1 MKRWM
6 SLLLAAVLALSL
18 AGCSKEQSEPEQTSA
33 QTEQQ
38 QTEEPEETQ
47 QASETEPTEEPEQP
61 EEQPAEE
68 PAADEEQSAEEPAAN
83 EEQPAEQST
92 ETEQPAEQSTET
104 ETEQS
109 TEGTAEAESSEAGAQ
124 SSLLVAYFSYAEN
137 AALPD
142 DVDASASAS
151 IQPWNGALTG
161 NTGVVADMIAQ
172 ATGADLFSIRTVEQ
186 YPDTYD
192 ATIDQGQQEQS
203 DGARPELATHLENL
217 DSYDTIFLG
226 FPNWWGDMPMAVYT
240 FLDEVDLSGKSVI
253 PFVTSG
259 GSGFSNTISTIQQM
273 EPKATVQEGLS
284 IGASS
289 ATGAQQQVESW
300 LSELGLA

>member
-6 SLLLAAVLALSL
+6 SLLLAAVLALSV
-18 AGCSKEQSEPEQTSA
+18 AGCSEEQSEPEQTSA

-38 QTEEPEETQ
+38 QTEETEETQ

-68 PAADEEQSAEEPAAN
+68 PAADEEQSTEEPAAD
-83 EEQPAEQST
+83 EEQSAE
-92 ETEQPAEQSTET
+92 ESTET

-192 ATIDQGQQEQS
+192 ATLDQGQQEQS

-240 FLDEVDLSGKSVI
+240 FLDEVDLSGKTVI

-273 EPKATVQEGLS
+273 EPQATVQEGLS

>member
-18 AGCSKEQSEPEQTSA
+18 AGCSEEQSEPEQTSA

-38 QTEEPEETQ
+38 QTEETEETQ

-68 PAADEEQSAEEPAAN
+68 PAADEEQSTEEPVAG
-83 EEQPAEQST
+83 EEQPAE
-92 ETEQPAEQSTET
+92 ESTET

-109 TEGTAEAESSEAGAQ
+109 TEGTAEAESSEAAAQ

-240 FLDEVDLSGKSVI
+240 FLDEVDLSGKTVI
-253 PFVTSG
+253 PFITSG

-273 EPKATVQEGLS
+273 EPQATVQEGLS
-284 IGASS
+284 ISGSS

>member
-18 AGCSKEQSEPEQTSA
+18 AGCSEEQSEPEQTSA

-38 QTEEPEETQ
+38 QTEETEETQ

-68 PAADEEQSAEEPAAN
+68 PAADEEQSTEEPAAD
-83 EEQPAEQST
+83 EEQSAE
-92 ETEQPAEQSTET
+92 ESTET

-240 FLDEVDLSGKSVI
+240 FLDEVDLSGKTVI

-273 EPKATVQEGLS
+273 EPQATVQEGLS

>member
-18 AGCSKEQSEPEQTSA
+18 AGCSEEQSEPEQTSA

-68 PAADEEQSAEEPAAN
+68 PAADEEQSTEEPVAG
-83 EEQPAEQST
+83 EEQPAEEST
-92 ETEQPAEQSTET
+92 GI

-109 TEGTAEAESSEAGAQ
+109 TEGTAEAESSEAAAQ

-240 FLDEVDLSGKSVI
+240 FLDEVDLSGKTVI

-273 EPKATVQEGLS
+273 EPQATVQEGLS

>member
-18 AGCSKEQSEPEQTSA
+18 AGCSEEQSEPEQTSA
-33 QTEQQ
+33 QTGQQ
-38 QTEEPEETQ
+38 QTEETEETQ
-47 QASETEPTEEPEQP
+47 QASESEPTEEPEQP

-68 PAADEEQSAEEPAAN
+68 PAADEEQSAEEPVAG
-83 EEQPAEQST
+83 EEQPVE
-92 ETEQPAEQSTET
+92 ESTET

-151 IQPWNGALTG
+151 IQPWNGALSG

-240 FLDEVDLSGKSVI
+240 FLDEVDLSGKTVI

-273 EPKATVQEGLS
+273 EPQATVQEGLS

>member
-18 AGCSKEQSEPEQTSA
+18 AGCSEEQSEPEQTSA

-38 QTEEPEETQ
+38 QTEETEETQ
-47 QASETEPTEEPEQP
+47 QASESEPTEEPEQP

-68 PAADEEQSAEEPAAN
+68 PAADEEQPAEEPVAG
-83 EEQPAEQST
+83 EEQPAE
-92 ETEQPAEQSTET
+92 ESTET

-192 ATIDQGQQEQS
+192 ATLDQGQQEQS

-217 DSYDTIFLG
+217 GSYDTIFLG

-240 FLDEVDLSGKSVI
+240 FLDEVDLSGKTVI

-273 EPKATVQEGLS
+273 EPQATVQEGLS

>member
-18 AGCSKEQSEPEQTSA
+18 AGCSEEQSEPEQTSA

-68 PAADEEQSAEEPAAN
+68 PAADEEQSTEEPAAD
-83 EEQPAEQST
+83 EEQSAE
-92 ETEQPAEQSTET
+92 ESTET

-109 TEGTAEAESSEAGAQ
+109 TEGTAEAESSEAAAQ

-217 DSYDTIFLG
+217 GSYDTIFLG

-240 FLDEVDLSGKSVI
+240 FLDEVDLSGKTVI

-273 EPKATVQEGLS
+273 EPQATVQEGLS

>member
-18 AGCSKEQSEPEQTSA
+18 AGCSEEQSEPEQTSA

-68 PAADEEQSAEEPAAN
+68 PAADEEQSTEEPVAGEEQLAEE
-83 EEQPAEQST
+83 
-92 ETEQPAEQSTET
+92 STET

-109 TEGTAEAESSEAGAQ
+109 TEGTAEAESSEAAAQ

-172 ATGADLFSIRTVEQ
+172 ATGADLFSIRMVEQ

-240 FLDEVDLSGKSVI
+240 FLDEVDLSGKTVI

-273 EPKATVQEGLS
+273 EPQATVQEGLS

>member
-18 AGCSKEQSEPEQTSA
+18 AGCSEEQSEPEQTSA

-68 PAADEEQSAEEPAAN
+68 PAADEEQSTEEPVAG
-83 EEQPAEQST
+83 EEQPAE
-92 ETEQPAEQSTET
+92 ESTET

-109 TEGTAEAESSEAGAQ
+109 TEGTAEAESSEAAAQ

-192 ATIDQGQQEQS
+192 ATLDQGQQEQS

-240 FLDEVDLSGKSVI
+240 FLDEVDLSGKTVI

-273 EPKATVQEGLS
+273 EPQATVQEGLS

-300 LSELGLA
+300 LRELGLA

>member
-18 AGCSKEQSEPEQTSA
+18 AGCSEEQSEPEQTSA

-38 QTEEPEETQ
+38 QTEETEETQ
-47 QASETEPTEEPEQP
+47 QASETEPTEETEQP

-68 PAADEEQSAEEPAAN
+68 PAADEEQSAEEPVAG
-83 EEQPAEQST
+83 EEQPAE
-92 ETEQPAEQSTET
+92 ESTET

-109 TEGTAEAESSEAGAQ
+109 TEGTAEAESSEAAAQ

-142 DVDASASAS
+142 DVDVSASAS

-240 FLDEVDLSGKSVI
+240 FLDEVDLSGKTVI

-273 EPKATVQEGLS
+273 EPQATVQEGLS

>member
-18 AGCSKEQSEPEQTSA
+18 AGCSEEQSEPEQTSA

-38 QTEEPEETQ
+38 QTEETEETQ

-68 PAADEEQSAEEPAAN
+68 PAADEEQSTEEPVAGEEQSAEE
-83 EEQPAEQST
+83 
-92 ETEQPAEQSTET
+92 STET

-109 TEGTAEAESSEAGAQ
+109 TEGTAEAESSEAAAQ

-240 FLDEVDLSGKSVI
+240 FLDEVDLSGKTVI

-273 EPKATVQEGLS
+273 EPQATVQEGLS

>member
-18 AGCSKEQSEPEQTSA
+18 AGCSEEQSEPEQTSA

-38 QTEEPEETQ
+38 QTEETEETQ

-68 PAADEEQSAEEPAAN
+68 PAADEEQSTEEPVADEEQSAEE
-83 EEQPAEQST
+83 
-92 ETEQPAEQSTET
+92 STET

-240 FLDEVDLSGKSVI
+240 FLDEVDLSGKTVI

-273 EPKATVQEGLS
+273 EPQATVQEGLS

>member
-6 SLLLAAVLALSL
+6 SLLLAAVLALSV
-18 AGCSKEQSEPEQTSA
+18 AGCSEEQSEPEQTSA

-38 QTEEPEETQ
+38 QTEETEETQ
-47 QASETEPTEEPEQP
+47 QASETEPTEETEQP

-68 PAADEEQSAEEPAAN
+68 PAADEEQSTEEPVAGEEQSAEE
-83 EEQPAEQST
+83 
-92 ETEQPAEQSTET
+92 STET

-109 TEGTAEAESSEAGAQ
+109 TEGTAEAESSEAAAQ

-192 ATIDQGQQEQS
+192 ATLDQGQQEQS
-203 DGARPELATHLENL
+203 EGARPELATHLENL

-240 FLDEVDLSGKSVI
+240 FLDEVDLSGKTVI

-273 EPKATVQEGLS
+273 EPQATVQEGLS

>member
-18 AGCSKEQSEPEQTSA
+18 AGCSEEQSEPEQTSA

-68 PAADEEQSAEEPAAN
+68 PAADEEQSTEEPVAG
-83 EEQPAEQST
+83 EEQPAE
-92 ETEQPAEQSTET
+92 ESTET
-104 ETEQS
+104 ETKQS
-109 TEGTAEAESSEAGAQ
+109 TEGTAEAEPSEAAAQ

-192 ATIDQGQQEQS
+192 ATLDQGQQEQS

-240 FLDEVDLSGKSVI
+240 FLDEVDLSGKTVI

-259 GSGFSNTISTIQQM
+259 GSGFSNSISTIQQM
-273 EPKATVQEGLS
+273 EPQATVQEGLS

>member
-18 AGCSKEQSEPEQTSA
+18 AGCSEEQSEPEQTSA

-68 PAADEEQSAEEPAAN
+68 PAADEEQSTEEPVAG
-83 EEQPAEQST
+83 EEQPAEEST
-92 ETEQPAEQSTET
+92 GT

-109 TEGTAEAESSEAGAQ
+109 TEGTAEAESSEAAAQ

-192 ATIDQGQQEQS
+192 ATLDQGQQEQS

-240 FLDEVDLSGKSVI
+240 FLDEVDLSGKTVI

-273 EPKATVQEGLS
+273 EPQATVQEGLS

>member
-18 AGCSKEQSEPEQTSA
+18 AGCSEEQSEPEQTSA

-68 PAADEEQSAEEPAAN
+68 PAADEEQSTEEPVAGEEQSAEE
-83 EEQPAEQST
+83 
-92 ETEQPAEQSTET
+92 STET

-124 SSLLVAYFSYAEN
+124 SNLLVAYFSYAEN
-137 AALPD
+137 TALPD

-192 ATIDQGQQEQS
+192 ATLDQGQQEQS

-240 FLDEVDLSGKSVI
+240 FLDEVDLSGKTVI

-259 GSGFSNTISTIQQM
+259 GSGFSNSISTIQQM
-273 EPKATVQEGLS
+273 EPQATVQEGLS

>member
-18 AGCSKEQSEPEQTSA
+18 AGCSEEQSEPEQTSA

-68 PAADEEQSAEEPAAN
+68 PAADEEQSTEEPAAD
-83 EEQPAEQST
+83 EEQSAEEST
-92 ETEQPAEQSTET
+92 GI

-109 TEGTAEAESSEAGAQ
+109 TEGTAEAESSEAAAQ

-192 ATIDQGQQEQS
+192 ATLDQGQQEQS

-240 FLDEVDLSGKSVI
+240 FLDEVDLSGKTVI

-273 EPKATVQEGLS
+273 EPQATVQEGLS
-284 IGASS
+284 ISGSS

>member
-18 AGCSKEQSEPEQTSA
+18 AGCSEEQSEPEQTSA
-33 QTEQQ
+33 QTEL
-38 QTEEPEETQ
+38 QTEETEETQ

-68 PAADEEQSAEEPAAN
+68 PAADEEQSTEEPVAG
-83 EEQPAEQST
+83 EEQPAE
-92 ETEQPAEQSTET
+92 ESTET

-240 FLDEVDLSGKSVI
+240 FLDEVDLSGKTVI

-273 EPKATVQEGLS
+273 EPQATLQEGLS

>member
-18 AGCSKEQSEPEQTSA
+18 AGCSEEQSEPEQTSA

-38 QTEEPEETQ
+38 QTEETEETQ
-47 QASETEPTEEPEQP
+47 QASETEPTEETEQP

-68 PAADEEQSAEEPAAN
+68 PAADEEQSTEEPVAG
-83 EEQPAEQST
+83 EEQPAE
-92 ETEQPAEQSTET
+92 ESTET

-240 FLDEVDLSGKSVI
+240 FLDEVDLSGKTVI

-259 GSGFSNTISTIQQM
+259 GSGFSNTISTIQEM
-273 EPKATVQEGLS
+273 EPQATVQEGLS

>member
-18 AGCSKEQSEPEQTSA
+18 AGCSEEQSEPEQSSA

-68 PAADEEQSAEEPAAN
+68 PAADEEQSTEEPVAG
-83 EEQPAEQST
+83 EEQPAE
-92 ETEQPAEQSTET
+92 ESTET

-192 ATIDQGQQEQS
+192 ATLDQGQQERS
-203 DGARPELATHLENL
+203 EGARPELATHLENL

-240 FLDEVDLSGKSVI
+240 FLDEVDLSGKTVI

-273 EPKATVQEGLS
+273 EPQATVQEGLS
-284 IGASS
+284 ISGSS

>member
-18 AGCSKEQSEPEQTSA
+18 AGCSEEQSEPEQTSA

-47 QASETEPTEEPEQP
+47 QASETEPTEETEQP

-68 PAADEEQSAEEPAAN
+68 PAADEEQSTEEPVAG
-83 EEQPAEQST
+83 EEQPAE
-92 ETEQPAEQSTET
+92 ESTET

-109 TEGTAEAESSEAGAQ
+109 TEGTAEAESSEAAAQ

-192 ATIDQGQQEQS
+192 ATLDQGQQEQS

-240 FLDEVDLSGKSVI
+240 FLDEVDLSGKTVI

-259 GSGFSNTISTIQQM
+259 GSGFSNTISTIQEM
-273 EPKATVQEGLS
+273 EPQATVQEGLS

>member
-18 AGCSKEQSEPEQTSA
+18 AGCSEEQSEPEQTSA

-38 QTEEPEETQ
+38 QTEETEETQ

-68 PAADEEQSAEEPAAN
+68 PAADEEQSTEEPVAG
-83 EEQPAEQST
+83 EEQPAE
-92 ETEQPAEQSTET
+92 ESTET

-226 FPNWWGDMPMAVYT
+226 FPNWWGDMPMAVYS
-240 FLDEVDLSGKSVI
+240 FLDEVDLSGKTVI

-273 EPKATVQEGLS
+273 EPQATVREGLS
-284 IGASS
+284 ISGSS

>member
-18 AGCSKEQSEPEQTSA
+18 AGCSEEQSEPEQTSA

-38 QTEEPEETQ
+38 QTEETEETQ

-68 PAADEEQSAEEPAAN
+68 PAADEEQSTEEPAAD
-83 EEQPAEQST
+83 EEQSAE
-92 ETEQPAEQSTET
+92 ESTET

-192 ATIDQGQQEQS
+192 ATIDQGQQERS
-203 DGARPELATHLENL
+203 EGARPELATHLENL

-240 FLDEVDLSGKSVI
+240 FLDEVDLSGKTVI

-273 EPKATVQEGLS
+273 EPQATVQEGLS
-284 IGASS
+284 ISGSS

>member
-18 AGCSKEQSEPEQTSA
+18 AGCSEEQSEPEQTSA

-68 PAADEEQSAEEPAAN
+68 PAADEEQSAEEPVAG
-83 EEQPAEQST
+83 EEQPAE
-92 ETEQPAEQSTET
+92 ESTET

-109 TEGTAEAESSEAGAQ
+109 TEGTAEAESSEAAAQ

-240 FLDEVDLSGKSVI
+240 FLDEVDLSGKTVI

-273 EPKATVQEGLS
+273 EPQATVQEGLS

>member
-18 AGCSKEQSEPEQTSA
+18 AGCSEEQSEPEQTSA

-38 QTEEPEETQ
+38 QTEETEETQ
-47 QASETEPTEEPEQP
+47 QASETEPTEETEQP

-68 PAADEEQSAEEPAAN
+68 PAADEEQSAEEPVAG
-83 EEQPAEQST
+83 EEQPAE
-92 ETEQPAEQSTET
+92 ESTET

-151 IQPWNGALTG
+151 IQPWNGTLTG

-192 ATIDQGQQEQS
+192 ATIDQGQQEQR

-240 FLDEVDLSGKSVI
+240 FLDEVDLSGKTVI
-253 PFVTSG
+253 PFITSG

-273 EPKATVQEGLS
+273 EPQATVQEGLS

>member
-18 AGCSKEQSEPEQTSA
+18 AGCSEEQSEPEQTSA

-38 QTEEPEETQ
+38 QAEEPEETQ

-68 PAADEEQSAEEPAAN
+68 PAADEEQSTEEPVAGEEQSAEE
-83 EEQPAEQST
+83 
-92 ETEQPAEQSTET
+92 STET

-109 TEGTAEAESSEAGAQ
+109 TEGTAEAESSEAAAQ

-240 FLDEVDLSGKSVI
+240 FLDEVDLSGKTVI
-253 PFVTSG
+253 PFITSG

-273 EPKATVQEGLS
+273 EPQATVQEGLS

>member
-18 AGCSKEQSEPEQTSA
+18 AGCSEEQSEPEQTSA

-68 PAADEEQSAEEPAAN
+68 PAADEEQSTEEPVAG
-83 EEQPAEQST
+83 EEQPAE
-92 ETEQPAEQSTET
+92 ESTET

-142 DVDASASAS
+142 NVDASASAS

-192 ATIDQGQQEQS
+192 ATLDQGQQEQS

-240 FLDEVDLSGKSVI
+240 FLDEVDLSGKTVI

-273 EPKATVQEGLS
+273 EPQATVQEGLS

>member
-18 AGCSKEQSEPEQTSA
+18 AGCSEEQSEPEQTSA

-68 PAADEEQSAEEPAAN
+68 PAADEEQSTEEPVAGEEQSAEE
-83 EEQPAEQST
+83 
-92 ETEQPAEQSTET
+92 STET

-151 IQPWNGALTG
+151 IQPWNSTLTG

-192 ATIDQGQQEQS
+192 ATLDQGQQEQS

-240 FLDEVDLSGKSVI
+240 FLDEVDLSGKTVI

-273 EPKATVQEGLS
+273 EPQATVQEGLS

>member
-18 AGCSKEQSEPEQTSA
+18 AGCSEEQSEPEQTSA

-38 QTEEPEETQ
+38 QTEEPEESQ

-68 PAADEEQSAEEPAAN
+68 PAADEEQSTEEPVAG
-83 EEQPAEQST
+83 EEQPAE
-92 ETEQPAEQSTET
+92 ESTET

-192 ATIDQGQQEQS
+192 ATLDQGQQEQS

-240 FLDEVDLSGKSVI
+240 FLDEVDLSGKTVI

-273 EPKATVQEGLS
+273 EPQATVQEGLS

>member
-18 AGCSKEQSEPEQTSA
+18 AGCSEEQSEPEQTSA

-38 QTEEPEETQ
+38 QTEETEETQ
-47 QASETEPTEEPEQP
+47 QASETEPTEETEQP

-68 PAADEEQSAEEPAAN
+68 PAADEEQSTEEAVAG
-83 EEQPAEQST
+83 EEQPAE
-92 ETEQPAEQSTET
+92 ESTET

-109 TEGTAEAESSEAGAQ
+109 TEGTAEAESSEAAAQ

-203 DGARPELATHLENL
+203 EGARPELATHLENL

-240 FLDEVDLSGKSVI
+240 FLDEVDLSGKTVI

-259 GSGFSNTISTIQQM
+259 GSGFSNTISTIQEM
-273 EPKATVQEGLS
+273 EPQATVQEGLS

>member
-1 MKRWM
+1 M
-6 SLLLAAVLALSL
+6 
-18 AGCSKEQSEPEQTSA
+18 
-33 QTEQQ
+33 
-38 QTEEPEETQ
+38 
-47 QASETEPTEEPEQP
+47 
-61 EEQPAEE
+61 
-68 PAADEEQSAEEPAAN
+68 
-83 EEQPAEQST
+83 
-92 ETEQPAEQSTET
+92 
-104 ETEQS
+104 
-109 TEGTAEAESSEAGAQ
+109 
-124 SSLLVAYFSYAEN
+124 AYFSYAEN

-186 YPDTYD
+186 YPNTYD

-240 FLDEVDLSGKSVI
+240 FLDEVDLSGKTVI

-273 EPKATVQEGLS
+273 EPQATVQEGLS

>member
-6 SLLLAAVLALSL
+6 SLLLAAVLALSV
-18 AGCSKEQSEPEQTSA
+18 AGCSEEQSEPEQTSA

-38 QTEEPEETQ
+38 QTEETEETQ

-68 PAADEEQSAEEPAAN
+68 PAADEEQSTEEPAAD
-83 EEQPAEQST
+83 EEQPAE
-92 ETEQPAEQSTET
+92 ESTET

-240 FLDEVDLSGKSVI
+240 FLDEVDLSGKTVI

-273 EPKATVQEGLS
+273 EPQATVQEGLS

-289 ATGAQQQVESW
+289 ATGAQRQVESW

>member
-18 AGCSKEQSEPEQTSA
+18 AGCSEEQSEPEQTSA

-68 PAADEEQSAEEPAAN
+68 PAADEEQSTEEPVAG
-83 EEQPAEQST
+83 EEQPAE
-92 ETEQPAEQSTET
+92 ESTET

-109 TEGTAEAESSEAGAQ
+109 TEWTAEAESSEAGAQ

-240 FLDEVDLSGKSVI
+240 FLDEVDLSGKTVI

-273 EPKATVQEGLS
+273 EPQATVQEGLS

>member
-6 SLLLAAVLALSL
+6 SLLLAAVLALSV
-18 AGCSKEQSEPEQTSA
+18 AGCSEEQSEPEQTSA

-38 QTEEPEETQ
+38 QTEETEETQ
-47 QASETEPTEEPEQP
+47 QASETEPTEEPERP
-61 EEQPAEE
+61 EEQSTEE
-68 PAADEEQSAEEPAAN
+68 PAADEEQSTEEPVAG
-83 EEQPAEQST
+83 EEQPAE
-92 ETEQPAEQSTET
+92 ESTET

-109 TEGTAEAESSEAGAQ
+109 TEGTAEAESSEAAAQ

-240 FLDEVDLSGKSVI
+240 FLDEVDLSGKTVI

-273 EPKATVQEGLS
+273 EPQATVQEGLS
-284 IGASS
+284 ISGSS

>member
-18 AGCSKEQSEPEQTSA
+18 AGCSEEQSEPEQTSA

-68 PAADEEQSAEEPAAN
+68 PAADEEQSTEEPVAG
-83 EEQPAEQST
+83 EEQPAE
-92 ETEQPAEQSTET
+92 ESTET

-109 TEGTAEAESSEAGAQ
+109 TEGTAEAESSEAAAQ

-192 ATIDQGQQEQS
+192 ATLDQGQQEQS

-240 FLDEVDLSGKSVI
+240 FLDEVDLSGKTVI

-273 EPKATVQEGLS
+273 EPQAIVQEGLS

>member
-18 AGCSKEQSEPEQTSA
+18 AGCSEEQSEPEQTGA

-68 PAADEEQSAEEPAAN
+68 PAADEEQSTEEPVAGEEQSAEE
-83 EEQPAEQST
+83 
-92 ETEQPAEQSTET
+92 STET

-217 DSYDTIFLG
+217 GSYDTIFLG

-240 FLDEVDLSGKSVI
+240 FLDEVDLSGKTVI

-273 EPKATVQEGLS
+273 EPQATVQEGLS